1 MDAKTY
7 WIGYSAI
14 KDHCIEDGAKLP
26 LCRSTA
32 FIVGR
37 VRMDRPEDVA
47 LVTCAKC
54 YAALKRGQRKE
65 AA

>member
-1 MDAKTY
+1 MSKIYHIAF
-7 WIGYSAI
+7 SAI
-14 KDHCIEDGAKLP
+14 RDHCIEGESKLP

-47 LVTCAKC
+47 SVTCVKC
-54 YAALKRGQRKE
+54 YAALKRVERKVKS
-65 AA
+65 